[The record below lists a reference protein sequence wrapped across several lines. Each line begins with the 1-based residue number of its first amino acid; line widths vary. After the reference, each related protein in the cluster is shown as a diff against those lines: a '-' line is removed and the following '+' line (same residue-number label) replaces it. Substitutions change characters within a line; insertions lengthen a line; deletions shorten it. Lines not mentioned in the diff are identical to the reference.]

1 MDAIQSVIVTL
12 GIPSSIAIGL
22 VAIYGILQLIGELV
36 ELSGKV
42 VPEFFK
48 IRKYFQRKKKARQ
61 ENEQVIKEVKDL
73 LEHVHQHYS
82 ADNIQQRNDWMEHV
96 NQTIEWV
103 TDQSVVYDNSITEI
117 KQALQ
122 DAATALNASVEM
134 TETMFIEMSRDRIID
149 FAEKVSDPTRPVSR
163 EEFNR
168 IFKVYD
174 AYEVFLEE
182 HHRTNGEVEVAH
194 EIITE
199 AYAEHIKNRTFT
211 ENIRQLNKN
220 N

>member
-22 VAIYGILQLIGELV
+22 VVIYGILQLIGELA

-48 IRKYFQRKKKARQ
+48 IRKYFQRKKKAR
-61 ENEQVIKEVKDL
+61 EESEKVIQEVKQL
-73 LEHVHQHYS
+73 LEHVHEHYS

-96 NQTIEWV
+96 NNTVQWV
-103 TDQSVVYDNSITEI
+103 NEQSEVYDASIAEI
-117 KQALQ
+117 KGALQ
-122 DAATALNASVEM
+122 DATTALNASVEM

-149 FAEKVSDPTRPVSR
+149 FAEKVSDASRPVSR

-168 IFKVYD
+168 IFKVYT
-174 AYEVFLEE
+174 AYEAFLEE
-182 HHRTNGEVEVAH
+182 RNRTNGEVEVAY

-199 AYAEHIKNRTFT
+199 AYAEHMKNHTFT
-211 ENIRQLNKN
+211 ENLRHMNR
-220 N
+220 

>member
-82 ADNIQQRNDWMEHV
+82 ADNIQQRNDL
-96 NQTIEWV
+96 
-103 TDQSVVYDNSITEI
+103 Y
-117 KQALQ
+117 L
-122 DAATALNASVEM
+122 
-134 TETMFIEMSRDRIID
+134 
-149 FAEKVSDPTRPVSR
+149 
-163 EEFNR
+163 
-168 IFKVYD
+168 
-174 AYEVFLEE
+174 
-182 HHRTNGEVEVAH
+182 
-194 EIITE
+194 
-199 AYAEHIKNRTFT
+199 HI
-211 ENIRQLNKN
+211 
-220 N
+220 

>member
-1 MDAIQSVIVTL
+1 MDAIQSVIVAL

-22 VAIYGILQLIGELV
+22 VVIYGILQLIGELV

-61 ENEQVIKEVKDL
+61 ENEQVIKEVKEL

-82 ADNIQQRNDWMEHV
+82 DDNIQQRNDWMEHV
-96 NQTIEWV
+96 NQTMEWV
-103 TDQSVVYDNSITEI
+103 TDQSVVYDNSISEI
-117 KQALQ
+117 KAALQ
-122 DAATALNASVEM
+122 DATTALNASVDM

-149 FAEKVSDPTRPVSR
+149 FAEKVADPTRPVSR

-168 IFKVYD
+168 IFKVYN

-199 AYAEHIKNRTFT
+199 AYAEHMKNRTFT

>member
-1 MDAIQSVIVTL
+1 MDAIQSVIETL

-48 IRKYFQRKKKARQ
+48 IRKYFQRKKKAR
-61 ENEQVIKEVKDL
+61 EESEKVIQEVKQF
-73 LEHVHQHYS
+73 LEHVHEHYN

-96 NQTIEWV
+96 NTTVQWV
-103 TDQSVVYDNSITEI
+103 NEQSEIYDASIAEI
-117 KQALQ
+117 KEALQ
-122 DAATALNASVEM
+122 DATTALNASVEM

-149 FAEKVSDPTRPVSR
+149 FAEKVSDASRPVSR

-168 IFKVYD
+168 IFKVYT
-174 AYEVFLEE
+174 AYEAFLEE
-182 HHRTNGEVEVAH
+182 RNRTNGEVEVAY

-199 AYAEHIKNRTFT
+199 AYAEHMKNHTFT
-211 ENIRQLNKN
+211 ENLRNMN
-220 N
+220 R